1 MILTYF
7 GIGIK
12 GRDTKNDTKIFK
24 RKVELKQGKMKE
36 LFIRLLKLHFV
47 EGTKHNEIWQNDE
60 CTLVWNITHRTAKI
74 KKNTNNLKTKRL

>member
-36 LFIRLLKLHFV
+36 LWFGILFTEPQK
-47 EGTKHNEIWQNDE
+47 
-60 CTLVWNITHRTAKI
+60 
-74 KKNTNNLKTKRL
+74 